1 MSEEQKTASDII
13 EEVKCEICDHYC
25 RYPYEI
31 DDEDTLYNEYC
42 KNCPLGRL

>member
-1 MSEEQKTASDII
+1 MSEEKKTVSDII
-13 EEVKCEICDHYC
+13 DEVKYEICEHYC

-42 KNCPLGRL
+42 NDCPLGRL